1 MFIELAEFLR
11 CPKDE
16 SEAYCV
22 VVPDEMVG
30 RLIVTGAIGCPASHS
45 EYPIENGIADFC
57 SADSALQLPVP
68 AEDVSTDAQT
78 VHALLGVATP
88 GGYIVFIGSA
98 GRLAVDLVPRIGGV
112 HFIAFNPPDDVEPS
126 SSVSVV
132 RGPVPLPLRTSMA
145 RGVVVGREYGIEPW
159 LTEAS
164 RILLKGL
171 RMVVLRDDVTVPG
184 VQRLALDE
192 GVWVGSRG

>member
-1 MFIELAEFLR
+1 MFIELAECLR
-11 CPKDE
+11 CPRDE

-22 VVPDEMVG
+22 VVPDEMIG
-30 RLIVTGAIGCPASHS
+30 RLIVTGAIGCPASQS
-45 EYPIENGIADFC
+45 EYPIENGIADFR

-88 GGYIVFIGSA
+88 GGYIVLIGSA
-98 GRLAVDLVPRIGGV
+98 GRLAVDLVERIGGV

-145 RGVVVGREYGIEPW
+145 RGVVVGREYAVEPW

-184 VQRLALDE
+184 VQRLALSE

>member
-16 SEAYCV
+16 SETYCV
-22 VVPDEMVG
+22 VVPDVMIG
-30 RLIVTGAIGCPASHS
+30 RLIVMGAIGCPASQS
-45 EYPIENGIADFC
+45 EYPIENGIADFS

-98 GRLAVDLVPRIGGV
+98 GRLAVDLVERIGGV
-112 HFIAFNPPDDVEPS
+112 HFIAFNPPDDVAPS

-145 RGVVVGREYGIEPW
+145 RGVVVGREYAIEPW

-184 VQRLALDE
+184 VQRLALGE
-192 GVWVGSRG
+192 GVWVGSSL

>member
-22 VVPDEMVG
+22 VLPDEMIG
-30 RLIVTGAIGCPASHS
+30 RLIVTGAIGCPASQS

-57 SADSALQLPVP
+57 LADSALQLPVP
-68 AEDVSTDAQT
+68 AEDVSTDAET
-78 VHALLGVATP
+78 VHALLGVATA
-88 GGYIVFIGSA
+88 GGYIVLIGSA
-98 GRLAVDLVPRIGGV
+98 GRLAVDLGEQVGGV
-112 HFIAFNPPDDVEPS
+112 HFVAFNPPADVQPS
-126 SSVSVV
+126 SAVSVV

-145 RGVVVGREYGIEPW
+145 RGVVVGREYAFEPW
-159 LTEAS
+159 LTEAA

-184 VQRLALDE
+184 MKTVASGE
-192 GVWVGSRG
+192 GVWVGSGL

>member
-16 SEAYCV
+16 SETYCV
-22 VVPDEMVG
+22 VVPDEMIG
-30 RLIVTGAIGCPASHS
+30 RLIVTGAIGCPASQS
-45 EYPIENGIADFC
+45 EYPIENGIADFR
-57 SADSALQLPVP
+57 SADSALQLPV
-68 AEDVSTDAQT
+68 ATEDVSTDAQT

-88 GGYIVFIGSA
+88 GGYIVLIGSA
-98 GRLAVDLVPRIGGV
+98 GRLAMDLVERIGGV

-145 RGVVVGREYGIEPW
+145 RGVVVGREYAVEPW

-171 RMVVLRDDVTVPG
+171 RMVVLSDDVTVPG
-184 VQRLALDE
+184 VQRLALGE
-192 GVWVGSRG
+192 GVWVGSSL

>member
-11 CPKDE
+11 CPRDE

-22 VVPDEMVG
+22 VVPDEMIG
-30 RLIVTGAIGCPASHS
+30 RLIVTGAIGCPASQS

-68 AEDVSTDAQT
+68 AEDVSTDALT
-78 VHALLGVATP
+78 VHALLGVSTP
-88 GGYIVFIGSA
+88 GGYIVLIGSA
-98 GRLAVDLVPRIGGV
+98 GRLAVDLVERIGDV
-112 HFIAFNPPDDVEPS
+112 HFIAFNPPGDVERS
-126 SSVSVV
+126 LAVSVV
-132 RGPVPLPLRTSMA
+132 RGPVPMPLRTSMA
-145 RGVVVGREYGIEPW
+145 RGVVVGREYAIEPW

-184 VQRLALDE
+184 IKTVATGE
-192 GVWVGSRG
+192 GVWVGCRG